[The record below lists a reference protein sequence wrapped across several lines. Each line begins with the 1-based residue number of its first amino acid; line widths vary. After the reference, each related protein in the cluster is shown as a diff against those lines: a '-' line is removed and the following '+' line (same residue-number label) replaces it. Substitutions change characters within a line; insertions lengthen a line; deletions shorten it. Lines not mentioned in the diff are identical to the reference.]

1 MLKKLSEIA
10 ELLGGVLE
18 GEDIS
23 VDGIAGSDEAK
34 ESYLTFMESEKYRSS
49 VDSSKACA
57 VIIPLNSKGFDKP
70 VIRVKN
76 PRLGFA
82 LVLDLFHKREKPV
95 PSIHPTAV
103 IGEGVKLGK
112 DVFIG
117 PYVVIESGASIGART
132 EIYSFSYI
140 GNGVS
145 IGEDT
150 VLEPRV
156 TVFYGC
162 KVGDRCLIHSGAVIG
177 ADGFG
182 FVREGAK
189 QIKIPQIGIVSVGDD
204 VEIGANTTIDRATT
218 GKTII
223 GNGTKI
229 DNLVQIGHNTQVGND
244 CTIVSQS
251 GVAGST
257 KIGDRVIIAAQAG
270 VRDHT
275 LIGSDS
281 IVAGRAGVTKQV
293 KSGTVVSGYPA
304 REHREEL
311 KIEASIAKLPE
322 FMSKIEKTVSK
333 ISENL
338 SK

>member
-23 VDGIAGSDEAK
+23 VEGIAGSDDAK
-34 ESYLTFMESEKYRSS
+34 ETYLTFMETEKYRSS
-49 VDSSKACA
+49 VEASKACA
-57 VIIPLNSKGFDKP
+57 IIIPVNSKGFDKP
-70 VIRVKN
+70 VIRMKN

-82 LVLDLFHKREKPV
+82 LVLDIFHKREKPL
-95 PSIHPTAV
+95 PSIHSSAV
-103 IGEGVKLGK
+103 IGENVTIGK

-117 PYVVIESGASIGART
+117 PYVVIEAGAIIGEGT

-140 GNGVS
+140 GKGVS
-145 IGEDT
+145 IGKNT
-150 VLEPRV
+150 IIEPRV
-156 TVFYGC
+156 TIFYGC
-162 KVGDRCLIHSGAVIG
+162 SVGDNCLIHSGAVLG

-182 FVREGAK
+182 FVRDGAK
-189 QIKIPQIGIVSVGDD
+189 QIKIPQIGIVQVGDD

-229 DNLVQIGHNTQVGND
+229 DNLVQIGHNTCVGND
-244 CTIVSQS
+244 CTVVSQS

-275 LIGSDS
+275 VIGSDS

-322 FMSKIEKTVSK
+322 FMSKIEKAVSK

>member
-117 PYVVIESGASIGART
+117 PYVVIESGASIGARA

-140 GNGVS
+140 GNGVF

>member
-1 MLKKLSEIA
+1 MFKKLSEIA
-10 ELLGGVLE
+10 EHLGGTLE

-23 VDGIAGSDEAK
+23 VNGISGSDDAI

-49 VDSSKACA
+49 VEASRAAA
-57 VIIPLNSKGFDKP
+57 VIIPITSKGFDKP

-82 LVLDLFHKREKPV
+82 LVLDLFHKRERPT
-95 PSIHPTAV
+95 PSVHSSAI
-103 IGEGVKLGK
+103 IGKNVSLGK

-117 PYVVIESGASIGART
+117 PYVVIEDGASIGDRT

-140 GNGVS
+140 GKGVS

-162 KVGDRCLIHSGAVIG
+162 SVGDRCLIHSGAVIG

-182 FVREGAK
+182 FVRDGAK
-189 QIKIPQIGIVSVGDD
+189 QIKIPQVGIVSIGDD

-218 GKTII
+218 GKTLI
-223 GNGTKI
+223 GSGTKI
-229 DNLVQIGHNTQVGND
+229 DNLVQIGHNTHVGND

-257 KIGDRVIIAAQAG
+257 NIGDRVIIAAQAG

-293 KSGTVVSGYPA
+293 KSGTIVSGYPA
-304 REHREEL
+304 RDHREEL

-322 FMSKIEKTVSK
+322 FMSKIEKAVSK
-333 ISENL
+333 ISEGLN
-338 SK
+338 K

>member
-1 MLKKLSEIA
+1 MFKKLSEIA

-23 VDGIAGSDEAK
+23 VEGIAGSDDAK
-34 ESYLTFMESEKYRSS
+34 ETYLTFMESEKYRSS
-49 VDSSKACA
+49 VEASKACA
-57 VIIPLNSKGFDKP
+57 VIIPINSKRFDKP
-70 VIRVKN
+70 VIRMKN

-82 LVLDLFHKREKPV
+82 LVLDIFHKREKPV
-95 PSIHPTAV
+95 PSIHPSAV
-103 IGEGVKLGK
+103 IGENVTIGK

-117 PYVVIESGASIGART
+117 PYVIIESGTIIGDGT

-140 GNGVS
+140 GKGVS
-145 IGEDT
+145 IGKNT
-150 VLEPRV
+150 IIEPRV
-156 TVFYGC
+156 TIFYGC
-162 KVGDRCLIHSGAVIG
+162 SIGDNCLIHSGAVLG

-182 FVREGAK
+182 FVRDGAK
-189 QIKIPQIGIVSVGDD
+189 QIKIPQIGIVQVGND

-229 DNLVQIGHNTQVGND
+229 DNLVQIGHNTCVGND
-244 CTIVSQS
+244 CTVVSQS

-275 LIGSDS
+275 IVGSDS

-304 REHREEL
+304 RDHREEL

-322 FMSKIEKTVSK
+322 FMSKMEKAISK
-333 ISENL
+333 ISGNL